1 MARPQAPASGDYNQT
16 MVNAQASYGFGAR
29 VGLVAAYAYRTH
41 GFRDLAEAPSSFP
54 AEYGR
59 HSVRVGLTMWLP
71 LYGSY

>member
-1 MARPQAPASGDYNQT
+1 
-16 MVNAQASYGFGAR
+16 MVNAQVSYGFGAR

-41 GFRDLAEAPSSFP
+41 AFRDLAEAPSSFP